1 MEILKKQIIVVAIML
16 ASMSSFAQNDAVVR
30 KAYKD
35 SYAQEYN
42 KLYGEAIAVLNK
54 VKDDNS
60 YEYNLRMGWLYYMN
74 KNYTQSQLFY
84 QKATSL
90 KPYSIEAKLGWVKP
104 LSILESWDKV
114 LQIYEEVLKIDPQNY
129 TANYWAGVIFF
140 NRKKYDQASKL
151 FEKIINLYPFEY
163 DGNHM
168 LAWTYFYLNKHNEAK
183 ALFNKALLYKP
194 DDSSSLEGL
203 SKIK

>member
-1 MEILKKQIIVVAIML
+1 MEILKKQILSAVILFVAFT
-16 ASMSSFAQNDAVVR
+16 ASAQNETVVR

-35 SYAQEYN
+35 SYTQEYN
-42 KLYGEAIAVLNK
+42 KFYGEAIATLNR
-54 VKDDNS
+54 VHDDNS

-74 KNYTQSQLFY
+74 KNYTQSQVFY

-90 KPYSIEAKLGWVKP
+90 KPYSIEAKLGLVKP
-104 LSILESWDKV
+104 LSVLENWDKV
-114 LQIYEEVLKIDPQNY
+114 LQVYEEILKIDPQNY
-129 TANYWAGVIFF
+129 TANYWAAVIFF

-151 FEKIINLYPFEY
+151 LEKIVNLYPFEY
-163 DGNHM
+163 DGNHL
-168 LAWTYFYLNKHNEAK
+168 LAWSYFYMNKHNDAK

-194 DDSSSLEGL
+194 DDTSSLEGL